1 MCHPVLSLPAYL
13 SVTHTPI
20 AAKVAESSDLLLFT
34 AACLAYSTGIVIE
47 LVVQYIFVE
56 KILTSPFPR

>member
-1 MCHPVLSLPAYL
+1 M
-13 SVTHTPI
+13 
-20 AAKVAESSDLLLFT
+20 AAEVAESSDLLLFT
-34 AACLAYSTGIVIE
+34 AVCLAYSTGIVIE